1 MSSGETTVSTLTT
14 NPHIVT
20 QIAQDSLPVIR
31 AEAAKIA
38 KSIDEA
44 CAALST
50 DPEVFVRS
58 GKLVQVLHAKRAT
71 NLPDRQLL
79 CALIEGT
86 PIVRQ
91 MSVATLRD
99 RLSRVA
105 DFEKSDAKGKWH
117 PTHPHDH
124 LVQGLRDRGEW
135 GGIRE
140 LVGVIETPSM
150 RPDGTIIDCPGWDA
164 ETGYLYHPS
173 IAFPPVPK
181 APTQADAQNALTEL
195 MDVFQDFPF
204 ATEAAKYVPIAAIMA
219 IIARPAIV
227 GPVPAF
233 VLDLSLIHI

>member
-124 LVQGLRDRGEW
+124 LVPVSYTHLTLPTSD
-135 GGIRE
+135 
-140 LVGVIETPSM
+140 LV
-150 RPDGTIIDCPGWDA
+150 
-164 ETGYLYHPS
+164 
-173 IAFPPVPK
+173 
-181 APTQADAQNALTEL
+181 
-195 MDVFQDFPF
+195 
-204 ATEAAKYVPIAAIMA
+204 
-219 IIARPAIV
+219 
-227 GPVPAF
+227 
-233 VLDLSLIHI
+233 